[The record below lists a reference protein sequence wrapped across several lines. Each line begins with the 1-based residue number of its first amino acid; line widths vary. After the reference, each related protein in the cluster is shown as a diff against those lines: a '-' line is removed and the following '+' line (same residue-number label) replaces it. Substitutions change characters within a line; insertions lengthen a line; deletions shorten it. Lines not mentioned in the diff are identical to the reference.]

1 MTHCEMAR
9 RLSALE
15 AVDKA
20 RQQRVYTRVAQ
31 QWAPAEW
38 DCFVAFVESDGRYPG
53 TTPTAVEQRVLCCVE
68 SLTRADPE
76 MQPCDLMRV
85 PAEWMEAC
93 GYAS

>member
-1 MTHCEMAR
+1 MTPREMVR
-9 RLSALE
+9 RLAALE

-31 QWAPAEW
+31 QLAPAEW
-38 DCFVAFVESDGRYPG
+38 ACFVAFVKRDGCYPG
-53 TTPTAVEQRVLCCVE
+53 TTPTAAEQRVLCRVE